1 MLSDTP
7 LLRLFNVRFVLKMAA
22 GLSEDVFPPLTLL
35 LKAQSKEFVR
45 TLFHEAFS
53 YRSDAVSVSVL
64 KNVAASLDAGLDE
77 ARLLMESLVAVV
89 RAALFECLTDP
100 KAVYDLFPENFH
112 KNLRELIS
120 KIIAENMPLWRTN
133 AINEQVSLPKLIDFD
148 WRVDVK
154 TSSNV
159 ISRMSMPTCIMQ
171 LQVQENATEQNSMPS
186 VRRLNVELTKE
197 KLDTMLDGLGKIR
210 DQLSSVSK

>member
-1 MLSDTP
+1 MT
-7 LLRLFNVRFVLKMAA
+7 
-22 GLSEDVFPPLTLL
+22 
-35 LKAQSKEFVR
+35 
-45 TLFHEAFS
+45 
-53 YRSDAVSVSVL
+53 
-64 KNVAASLDAGLDE
+64 
-77 ARLLMESLVAVV
+77 VV
-89 RAALFECLTDP
+89 HAALFECLTDP

-133 AINEQVSLPKLIDFD
+133 AINQQVSLPKLIDFD

-154 TSSNV
+154 TSSSV
-159 ISRMSMPTCIMQ
+159 ISRMSMPTCIIQ
-171 LQVQENATEQNSMPS
+171 LQVQENAVEQNSMPS

>member
-1 MLSDTP
+1 MA
-7 LLRLFNVRFVLKMAA
+7 VVLD
-22 GLSEDVFPPLTLL
+22 EDLFPPLKLL

-45 TLFHEAFS
+45 TLFHEAFR
-53 YRSDAVSVSVL
+53 YRNDTVPISVL
-64 KNVAASLDAGLDE
+64 KNVSTSLDAGLDE
-77 ARLLMESLVAVV
+77 ARQLLESLISVV
-89 RAALFECLTDP
+89 CAALFECLTEP
-100 KAVYDLFPENFH
+100 KAVYELFPENFH

-133 AINEQVSLPKLIDFD
+133 ATNEQVSLPKLIDFD

-154 TSSNV
+154 TSSNA

-171 LQVQENATEQNSMPS
+171 LQVQENATEQNCMPA

>member
-1 MLSDTP
+1 
-7 LLRLFNVRFVLKMAA
+7 MAA

-53 YRSDAVSVSVL
+53 YRSDAVSASVL

>member
-1 MLSDTP
+1 
-7 LLRLFNVRFVLKMAA
+7 MAVF
-22 GLSEDVFPPLTLL
+22 LDEEVFPPLNLL
-35 LKAQSKEFVR
+35 LKAQSKDFVR
-45 TLFHEAFS
+45 TLFHEAFR
-53 YRSDAVSVSVL
+53 YRNSTVPISVL
-64 KNVAASLDAGLDE
+64 QTVADSLDVGLDE
-77 ARLLMESLVAVV
+77 ARQLLDSIVSVV
-89 RAALFECLTDP
+89 CAALFECLTEP
-100 KAVYDLFPENFH
+100 KAIYVLFPENFH
-112 KNLRELIS
+112 KNLRELLS

-154 TSSNV
+154 TSSNA

-171 LQVQENATEQNSMPS
+171 LQVQENAAEQNAMPA

>member
-1 MLSDTP
+1 
-7 LLRLFNVRFVLKMAA
+7 MAA
-22 GLSEDVFPPLTLL
+22 GLAKDVFPPLALL

-45 TLFHEAFS
+45 TLFHEAFR
-53 YRSDAVSVSVL
+53 YRADAVPVSVL

-77 ARLLMESLVAVV
+77 ARLLMESLVTVV
-89 RAALFECLTDP
+89 HAALFECLTDP

-133 AINEQVSLPKLIDFD
+133 AINQQVSLPKLIDFD

-159 ISRMSMPTCIMQ
+159 ISRLSMPTCIIQ
-171 LQVQENATEQNSMPS
+171 LQVQENAVEQNSMPS

>member
-1 MLSDTP
+1 MT
-7 LLRLFNVRFVLKMAA
+7 
-22 GLSEDVFPPLTLL
+22 
-35 LKAQSKEFVR
+35 
-45 TLFHEAFS
+45 
-53 YRSDAVSVSVL
+53 
-64 KNVAASLDAGLDE
+64 
-77 ARLLMESLVAVV
+77 VV
-89 RAALFECLTDP
+89 HAALFECLTDP

-133 AINEQVSLPKLIDFD
+133 AINQQVSLPKLIDFD

-159 ISRMSMPTCIMQ
+159 ISRMSMPTCIIQ
-171 LQVQENATEQNSMPS
+171 LQVQENAVEQNSMPS